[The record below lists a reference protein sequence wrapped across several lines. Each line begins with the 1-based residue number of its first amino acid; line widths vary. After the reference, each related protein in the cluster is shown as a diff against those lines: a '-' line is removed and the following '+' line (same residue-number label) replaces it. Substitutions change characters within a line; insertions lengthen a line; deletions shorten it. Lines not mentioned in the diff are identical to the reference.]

1 MAVLV
6 DALSASAEPPGCS
19 ASAGELLPTGSANGI
34 CLPGTP
40 ADTAEGLRPGHQNTG
55 PHLPPTGGGD
65 ARRPGAARVCVC
77 GGGVRTRNSSR
88 ALSAWPRAWHWEVLG
103 EQEMNEVPGLLK
115 SNGIGVQSR
124 PHQ

>member
-55 PHLPPTGGGD
+55 PHFPPTGGGD
-65 ARRPGAARVCVC
+65 ARRPGAARVCVW
-77 GGGVRTRNSSR
+77 GGAHQKQQQGPERLAQGLALGSS
-88 ALSAWPRAWHWEVLG
+88 W
-103 EQEMNEVPGLLK
+103 
-115 SNGIGVQSR
+115 
-124 PHQ
+124 